1 MGRAVQIPMRD
12 DFSLHDARFPGSRG
26 SGPPSNLGCR
36 AAAED
41 NTLRF
46 MQTPADALRRWLG
59 LFCLT
64 MAGGMLIWGQT
75 VLKPLLEGVG
85 FLLYWAGCFLFTF
98 AAIGI
103 ALLDMRAVRQRVRA
117 EQESLIRQTL
127 AKLERADASSPAEGE
142 ATRGTSASKPRPN
155 PDEPG

>member
-1 MGRAVQIPMRD
+1 MRD
-12 DFSLHDARFPGSRG
+12 DSSLRGAPFPESRG

-36 AAAED
+36 AAAEV

-64 MAGGMLIWGQT
+64 MAGSMLIWGQT
-75 VLKPLLEGVG
+75 VLKPHLEGLG
-85 FLLYWAGCFLFTF
+85 FLSYWAGCFLFTF

-127 AKLERADASSPAEGE
+127 AKLESADASSQAKGE
-142 ATRGTSASKPRPN
+142 MTQGMSGPVPRPKQ
-155 PDEPG
+155 DDAG

>member
-1 MGRAVQIPMRD
+1 MP
-12 DFSLHDARFPGSRG
+12 
-26 SGPPSNLGCR
+26 
-36 AAAED
+36 
-41 NTLRF
+41 
-46 MQTPADALRRWLG
+46 TPADALRRWLG

-64 MAGGMLIWGQT
+64 MAAGMLIWGQT
-75 VLKPLLEGVG
+75 VLKPLLEGIG

-127 AKLERADASSPAEGE
+127 ANLENSNESSQAEGE
-142 ATRGTSASKPRPN
+142 SAKGTSDPGPRPN
-155 PDEPG
+155 PEDRG